1 MYLNGLNARN
11 EFLGLNMKHLY
22 PKISHLILASHFE
35 NPGLLHLCS
44 QPQFQAQLKVQ
55 KTETAVKLV
64 LLGSLASIYHKG
76 ELSCTTT
83 QRRQTKILGGQ
94 EVLKSEDRIQRSFQT
109 THQHPTPSTSPHPD
123 KFKVL
128 SRSPPTTQLSAW
140 HHGTEQQKARRFQ
153 HRRFTGR
160 I

>member
-1 MYLNGLNARN
+1 MNL
-11 EFLGLNMKHLY
+11 LGLNMNHLY

-76 ELSCTTT
+76 ELSCTTDN
-83 QRRQTKILGGQ
+83 TKKTDEDTGGQ
-94 EVLKSEDRIQRSFQT
+94 AVLKSEDRILQPDVSDNP
-109 THQHPTPSTSPHPD
+109 QHPTPSTST
-123 KFKVL
+123 
-128 SRSPPTTQLSAW
+128 SP
-140 HHGTEQQKARRFQ
+140 
-153 HRRFTGR
+153 
-160 I
+160 